1 MRRAVLGLGANLG
14 DPRSALRAAVAG
26 LAAAEGVE
34 FVAVSGLWSTPPVGG
49 PEQPEYR
56 NAVVEVRTALAPEG
70 LLAVCR
76 ELEAAAHRVRD
87 VRWGPRTL
95 DVDVLDVEGVRRDD
109 PELTIPHPRA
119 HLRAF
124 VLAPWA
130 QVDPAWQL
138 GPAGLPAR
146 TVAAW
151 WADLAGDPDQVVGLA
166 DGGAWWR

>member
-14 DPRSALRAAVAG
+14 DARAALRAAVAG
-26 LAAAEGVE
+26 LAATERLEVE
-34 FVAVSGLWSTPPVGG
+34 AVSGLWMTAPVGG
-49 PEQPEYR
+49 PEQPQYS
-56 NAVVEVRTALAPEG
+56 NAVVEVRTALAPEE

-76 ELEAAAHRVRD
+76 GLEAAAHRVRE

-95 DVDVLDVEGVRRDD
+95 DVDVLDVEGVRRED

-130 QVDPAWQL
+130 EVDPQWRLA
-138 GPAGLPAR
+138 PDRLPAR
-146 TVAAW
+146 PVADW
-151 WADLAGDPDQVVGLA
+151 LADLAGDPDQMVDRA